1 MGEKKRLLGFS
12 LIELL
17 VVISI
22 LAGLLVLVGGL
33 TVNSVEK
40 AQAQT
45 ELVGF
50 SNMIKKISFRAF
62 ASGNSIALSLDENR
76 AKVSRNRKIM
86 AEEFFDHINFSEQE
100 IIFNRNGYPDVP
112 SVSLGI
118 RDKIREIALLPLITG
133 SSNAPQ
139 SEDDG

>member
-62 ASGNSIALSLDENR
+62 ASGNSI
-76 AKVSRNRKIM
+76 
-86 AEEFFDHINFSEQE
+86 
-100 IIFNRNGYPDVP
+100 
-112 SVSLGI
+112 
-118 RDKIREIALLPLITG
+118 IAIDLI
-133 SSNAPQ
+133 
-139 SEDDG
+139 